1 MKALFTEEAKKYQVF
16 PLDDSTTARFSAKAM
31 RRPAGGLDG
40 VNHVVFY
47 PGMTRLPEGSAP
59 DLKSRSYKITAE
71 VDTKEGES
79 PSGILITQGG
89 LFAGYALMVEDGTP
103 EFIYNWNSAQI
114 TTIKSSEKLPEG
126 KASIRFQFAYDG
138 GGIGKGGTGT
148 LFINDKQVGTAHIE
162 KTIPGR
168 YSFTETMDV
177 GQDTGTPAV
186 RDYFDKMPFA
196 YSSTLD
202 RIIIDLDNAPQ
213 NAQDMIDKNKQETAA
228 RVAAL
233 D

>member
-148 LFINDKQVGTAHIE
+148 LLIKRQAGWNGSHRKDNSRPLLLHRNNGRR
-162 KTIPGR
+162 PGYW
-168 YSFTETMDV
+168 YSRRP
-177 GQDTGTPAV
+177 GLL
-186 RDYFDKMPFA
+186 R
-196 YSSTLD
+196 
-202 RIIIDLDNAPQ
+202 
-213 NAQDMIDKNKQETAA
+213 
-228 RVAAL
+228 
-233 D
+233 